1 MSFRRLKIEVLS
13 LLRQADLAPALQTIA
28 AMPARQV
35 INPLFGLLY
44 HTDLRV
50 RWHTITAMG
59 TVVAGLADHDL
70 EAARVIVR
78 RLMWNLNDESG
89 GIGWGSPEAMGE
101 ILARHTRLAEEYA
114 PILISYI
121 DPQGNFLEHATLQQG
136 ALWAVGRLARSRP
149 QRVQAG
155 APLLLP
161 FIGSSDNALRGLAVW
176 AAIPFE
182 DTPLTEAIRPLR
194 SDPSI
199 ITLFSER
206 RLVQTT
212 IAELAS
218 AAVDTPNSLVTGAPS
233 GKR

>member
-1 MSFRRLKIEVLS
+1 VSFRQLKREVLS
-13 LLRQADLAPALQTIA
+13 LLRQTDLTSALQTIA

-101 ILARHTRLAEEYA
+101 ILARHARLAEEYA

-121 DPQGNFLEHATLQQG
+121 NPQGNFLEHATLQQG

-176 AAIPFE
+176 AAIPYE
-182 DTPLTEAIRPLR
+182 DAPLRDAIRPLR
-194 SDPSI
+194 SDPAI

-206 RLVQTT
+206 TLVQTT
-212 IAELAS
+212 IGDLAS
-218 AAVDTPNSLVTGAPS
+218 AAVDDSNFPAIDAPT